1 MIVCKQCGHHNEAGD
16 TFCGSCGAFLEWM
29 GERIVD
35 EPAPEPEVVAEPER
49 AGLLTRIKEAVRGD
63 EASSAGLAPPSPP
76 APSTTPAPGSFPAP
90 GTAVA
95 APPSST
101 SAGPP
106 ASAGFAPP
114 SAAPSSGGGFAPPS
128 APADGAEA
136 ARAAAE
142 AARVAAEQEVARLRV
157 EREEAQ
163 RRAAAAMVAKP
174 RPVAP
179 VAPAGP
185 APTKPTAVAPSRP
198 AAAAV
203 TAVSAPFVPDAAG
216 ARQPSAQ
223 LPGAAAPRPKP
234 ATAKQAPSRV
244 VNPGDLVC
252 GQCGEGNEPNR
263 KFCRRC
269 GGTLAEAAPAPKV
282 GWFKRTFSKKHEQEV
297 ALAAGSRPGRDGSGG
312 GGKGVAKGARAAKSK
327 AFGGFASVRR
337 VLALLAMVGIGTTL
351 AVPSLRTT
359 VTDKGSSIYRS
370 VKSKINPSFT
380 GVSPNPEGIT
390 ATGQTPGH
398 EAKLAADGIKNDYWL
413 APADTAIAK
422 VSMPF
427 TSPER
432 VDLILVYSG
441 AQEKPEGFKAQ
452 PRPKDLFV
460 RLVDSKG
467 KETTKQFTLE
477 DKADFQKLK
486 ISAKDVTLAEV
497 TIQSCY
503 PDPAVKVCAISELE
517 FQKQK

>member
-1 MIVCKQCGHHNEAGD
+1 MIVCKQCGHHNEPGD

-29 GERIVD
+29 GEHIV
-35 EPAPEPEVVAEPER
+35 EEVQPEPEPLPEVAVEPER

-63 EASSAGLAPPSPP
+63 DAPAAPLAAPGSFAPPGGPAPLSAPSMPPSSPVAAAPYQPPPAAPLAPPS
-76 APSTTPAPGSFPAP
+76 
-90 GTAVA
+90 
-95 APPSST
+95 
-101 SAGPP
+101 
-106 ASAGFAPP
+106 
-114 SAAPSSGGGFAPPS
+114 GGFAPPS
-128 APADGAEA
+128 AGPAADPAALAAAAA
-136 ARAAAE
+136 ARAAADE
-142 AARVAAEQEVARLRV
+142 AARRA
-157 EREEAQ
+157 EREDAQ

-174 RPVAP
+174 KPAP
-179 VAPAGP
+179 PAGP
-185 APTKPTAVAPSRP
+185 APTRPVAAPAPSR
-198 AAAAV
+198 AATPVAASGIAPTGPV
-203 TAVSAPFVPDAAG
+203 TSDPTAG

-223 LPGAAAPRPKP
+223 LPGAPTARPKP
-234 ATAKQAPSRV
+234 VTAKQAPSRI

-252 GQCGEGNEPNR
+252 GQCGEGNEPTR

-269 GGTLAEAAPAPKV
+269 GGTLAEAAAAPKV
-282 GWFKRTFSKKHEQEV
+282 GWFKRTFSRKDKQPA

-312 GGKGVAKGARAAKSK
+312 GGGKGAAKSARIAKGK
-327 AFGGFASVRR
+327 ALGGFASFRR

-359 VTDKGSSIYRS
+359 VTDKASSILS
-370 VKSKINPSFT
+370 SIKSKVNPSYT

-390 ATGQTPGH
+390 ATGETPGH

-422 VSMPF
+422 VTMPF
-427 TSPER
+427 TTPER

-441 AQEKPEGFKAQ
+441 AQEKPEDFKAV

-460 RLVDSKG
+460 RLVDTKG
-467 KETTKQFTLE
+467 KETTKQFTIE

-486 ISAKDVTLAEV
+486 ISSKDVVLAEV

>member
-1 MIVCKQCGHHNEAGD
+1 MIVCKQCGHHNELGD

-29 GERIVD
+29 GEHIV
-35 EPAPEPEVVAEPER
+35 EQVEPEPEPVPEAAVEPER

-63 EASSAGLAPPSPP
+63 EGPAAPLAAPASFAPPGPVGSPAAPLPPSGPIAAAPLAPPPAALLAPPS
-76 APSTTPAPGSFPAP
+76 
-90 GTAVA
+90 
-95 APPSST
+95 
-101 SAGPP
+101 
-106 ASAGFAPP
+106 
-114 SAAPSSGGGFAPPS
+114 GGFAPPS
-128 APADGAEA
+128 APSSAPSIDPAALAAAAA

-142 AARVAAEQEVARLRV
+142 EAARRT
-157 EREEAQ
+157 EREDAQ

-174 RPVAP
+174 KQVTPT
-179 VAPAGP
+179 GP
-185 APTKPTAVAPSRP
+185 APVRP
-198 AAAAV
+198 AAAPAPSRAASPV
-203 TAVSAPFVPDAAG
+203 GSSAAPAPVASDPAAG
-216 ARQPSAQ
+216 ARQPAAQ
-223 LPGAAAPRPKP
+223 QPGAAAARPKP
-234 ATAKQAPSRV
+234 VTAKQAPSRII
-244 VNPGDLVC
+244 NPGDLVC
-252 GQCGEGNEPNR
+252 GQCGEGNEPTR

-269 GGTLAEAAPAPKV
+269 GGTLAEAAAAPKV
-282 GWFKRTFSKKHEQEV
+282 GWFKRTFSRSGKQPA

-312 GGKGVAKGARAAKSK
+312 GGQGAAKGARIAKGK
-327 AFGGFASVRR
+327 ALGGFASFRR

-359 VTDKGSSIYRS
+359 VTDKGSSILS
-370 VKSKINPSFT
+370 SIKSKVNPSYT

-390 ATGQTPGH
+390 ATGETPGH

-413 APADTAIAK
+413 APADSPIAK
-422 VSMPF
+422 VRMPF
-427 TSPER
+427 TTPER

-441 AQEKPEGFKAQ
+441 AQEKPEDFKAL

-467 KETTKQFTLE
+467 KETTKQFLIE

-486 ISAKDVTLAEV
+486 ISSKDVVLAEV